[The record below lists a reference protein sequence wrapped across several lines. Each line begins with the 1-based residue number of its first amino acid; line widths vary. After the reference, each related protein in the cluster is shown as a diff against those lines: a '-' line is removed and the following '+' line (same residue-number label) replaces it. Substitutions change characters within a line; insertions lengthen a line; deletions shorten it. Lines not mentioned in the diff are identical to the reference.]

1 MELDFTELYS
11 LYYKRLFVISY
22 SITRD
27 RFHAEDVVQETFI
40 KALNKAGTIEEQ
52 GKMGAWLAV
61 IAARTAI
68 DFIRREK
75 RKKAVPFEHDFL
87 ELMGKETKQNVEQE
101 VETGLLFEEINE
113 AIGTLPY
120 EQQELL
126 MLKFTKGLKE
136 EEIANVLQLN
146 PNTVKTKIY
155 RARKKLKLLVFE
167 TKIA

>member
-52 GKMGAWLAV
+52 GKMGAWLSV

-75 RKKAVPFEHDFL
+75 RKKAVPFEHDLL

-113 AIGTLPY
+113 AIGTLQY